1 MKWEGHMVVQKY
13 FLQILIYEVEVDY
26 DMVKFFEIRKNESRL
41 IYDSIEGLKKVIG
54 KDNNNGTAWKNI
66 PHELDEVSYMV
77 CII

>member
-1 MKWEGHMVVQKY
+1 
-13 FLQILIYEVEVDY
+13 
-26 DMVKFFEIRKNESRL
+26 MVKFFEIRKNESRL
-41 IYDSIEGLKKVIG
+41 IYDSIEGLKKVTG